1 MRRFDYDENEE
12 YREDV
17 DKFFEA
23 DNEISPGQFN
33 SIIREENEIQELQL
47 EFVNRDLNYRI
58 LRSAIKMC
66 EKTFF
71 WSFRSHISRL
81 NMIKETYNRF
91 RELEISVLPTQ
102 EIEKIEEKSK
112 E

>member
-17 DKFFEA
+17 DRFFEE
-23 DNEISPGQFN
+23 DDGMIPEQYNMKDD
-33 SIIREENEIQELQL
+33 EIQELQID
-47 EFVNRDLNYRI
+47 FVNRDLNYRI

-66 EKTFF
+66 EKTLF
-71 WSFRSHISRL
+71 WKFRTHKTRL
-81 NMIKETYNRF
+81 SMIADAYNKF
-91 RELEISVLPTQ
+91 RELEEGFYPIP
-102 EIEKIEEKSK
+102 EDNK

>member
-17 DKFFEA
+17 DKFFEEDDDISHEEFVKE
-23 DNEISPGQFN
+23 DNAIK
-33 SIIREENEIQELQL
+33 ELQV

-58 LRSAIKMC
+58 LRSSIKMC

-71 WSFRSHISRL
+71 WKFRTNKARL
-81 NMIKETYNRF
+81 NMIENTYNKF
-91 RELEISVLPTQ
+91 RELEEGHSS
-102 EIEKIEEKSK
+102 EAK

>member
-17 DKFFEA
+17 DRFFEEEE
-23 DNEISPGQFN
+23 DNGRLTPDQYEAIMK
-33 SIIREENEIQELQL
+33 EDEIQELQID
-47 EFVNRDLNYRI
+47 FVNRDLNYRI

-66 EKTFF
+66 EKTLF
-71 WSFRSHISRL
+71 WKFRFHKTKL
-81 NMIKETYNRF
+81 NMIEKAYNKF
-91 RELEISVLPTQ
+91 RALEEGMSP
-102 EIEKIEEKSK
+102 EE